1 MKKVEEVICLVD
13 QCSPLTPPSVFILSP
28 DNTDEDNEAWLRK
41 VLPDLPEDEKRCR
54 AVIECLLE
62 AERALIARR
71 PSPVSGVLR
80 YMFDIYRVKLTFGE
94 QIQEDWVFGEG
105 RDRDAVLNQI
115 YAHCEA
121 VNLDPGNAS
130 WEEILLVLEALDM
143 DWVRRLVCIKAN

>member
-1 MKKVEEVICLVD
+1 M
-13 QCSPLTPPSVFILSP
+13 
-28 DNTDEDNEAWLRK
+28 
-41 VLPDLPEDEKRCR
+41 
-54 AVIECLLE
+54 IECLLE

-143 DWVRRLVCIKAN
+143 DWVRQLVCIKAN